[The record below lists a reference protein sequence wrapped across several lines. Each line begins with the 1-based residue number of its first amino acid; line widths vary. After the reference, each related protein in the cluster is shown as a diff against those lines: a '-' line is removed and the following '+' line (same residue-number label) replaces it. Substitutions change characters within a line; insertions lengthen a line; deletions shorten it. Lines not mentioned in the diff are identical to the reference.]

1 MLYGVDFYSEGW
13 GGVLDYFHHKI
24 VTQNHALG
32 DPAEFFAFLINFYLR
47 FCVYVQHYYFC

>member
-32 DPAEFFAFLINFYLR
+32 DPAEFFAFFNKLLFAVLR
-47 FCVYVQHYYFC
+47 VCAA